1 MPLHHPAD
9 PARSNRPPFIL
20 SALEAHGAL
29 PSPTG
34 RPAYTQT
41 LPCAPESAR
50 RARLLVSAACTAW
63 ELAGLVDSATLI
75 VSELLANSVE
85 HSGSRLVRV
94 VVSHPEH
101 GRVRVAVADNSR
113 TQPTPRTAPDNAE
126 DGRGLAVVQ
135 ALADRWGTDV
145 RRWGKLV
152 WAECA
157 TAERATKDKVR
168 EP

>member
-9 PARSNRPPFIL
+9 PARPSNQQSSAHRPFIL
-20 SALEAHGAL
+20 SAREAHGAL

-34 RPAYTQT
+34 RPAYSQT
-41 LPCAPESAR
+41 LPCEPASAH

-63 ELAGLVDSATLI
+63 ELPGLTDSATLL

-85 HSGSRLVRV
+85 HSASRLVRV

-101 GRVRVAVADNSR
+101 GRVRVAVADNSPAP
-113 TQPTPRTAPDNAE
+113 PTPRTAPDDAE

-135 ALADRWGTDV
+135 ALSDRWGTDL
-145 RRWGKLV
+145 RRWGKN
-152 WAECA
+152 
-157 TAERATKDKVR
+157 R